1 MVIGKIPDLS
11 ISLIDFM
18 TKVAD
23 HLVRSIA
30 K

>member
-18 TKVAD
+18 MKLAD

-30 K
+30 

>member
-1 MVIGKIPDLS
+1 MVIGKILDIS

-18 TKVAD
+18 TKVDD

-30 K
+30 